1 MRPAMYIY
9 CVCMKER
16 CRSWRSRRLLHLCV
30 CVCVCVCVYIWI
42 SGATDRRRT
51 PAVVQMWPGFRGDCV
66 RRDSS
71 DGSRR
76 ISATAFL
83 SPLPWLWLC
92 KILRPGST
100 AGSLIPRC
108 RGFVKNTRCTAKPI
122 TTLCIKALLTRESRF
137 DLNWLSAWG
146 RSHRRCS
153 TWPRAAPAAG
163 AAPAGCSCEGAGR
176 AVLWNTCMCPW

>member
-9 CVCMKER
+9 VVVGDLGDYCT
-16 CRSWRSRRLLHLCV
+16 CV
-30 CVCVCVCVYIWI
+30 CVCVCVCVYT
-42 SGATDRRRT
+42 SGS
-51 PAVVQMWPGFRGDCV
+51 PALRIDAAHRLLYRCGLGFEEIVC
-66 RRDSS
+66 DSS

-108 RGFVKNTRCTAKPI
+108 RGFVTNTRCTAKPI
-122 TTLCIKALLTRESRF
+122 ATLCIKALLTRESRF

-163 AAPAGCSCEGAGR
+163 AAPAGCSWEGAGR
-176 AVLWNTCMCPW
+176 PAVVLVHVPLVKGLRSTD